1 MNLPPPSLLW
11 ARPSSPPYKSLS
23 FITNAHKDQASMTN
37 PQILSIIAVFTGALF
52 LGASL
57 YFHLRAARH
66 IPQEI
71 RPKWRLMAGLMT
83 FFLTGYLL
91 FLVIHIMQI
100 NFPLEIL
107 TAAVFFS
114 GGLFVFLVTRI
125 TLRALAEI
133 ADHEQQLQEINIQLL
148 TKNRDLEAEIA
159 RRQEAEKQANLRLQH
174 LTALHS
180 IDTIISASLD
190 LGVTLNIFLDQ
201 IVPLL
206 DIDAAAVLLFNR
218 HTQTV
223 EFAAGQ
229 GFHGSAVTRT
239 RERLG
244 QGYAG
249 QVALARNI
257 RQITNLAENSGD
269 FRRPELLQEEQ
280 VVSYCALPLI
290 AKGEIQGVLEIY
302 HRHPFTPETE
312 WLEFLQS
319 LAIRAAI
326 AIENGALFNDLQRSN
341 SELILAYDTTLEG
354 WSYALEMRDQETQ
367 GHTQRVVRLTRE
379 IAKQFGIREEQL
391 VHITRG
397 ALLHDIGKMA
407 ISDTILMKDGP
418 LTEEERE
425 LMHKHPVYAMEMLSP
440 IAYLQPA
447 LDIPYCHHER
457 WDGTGYPRALKGP
470 QIPLAARIF
479 AVADTWDALI
489 NARRYHE
496 AWPLEKVCAHIEER
510 GGSHFDPEVV
520 AVFLK
525 MGCCQGGNCEV
536 PGA

>member
-1 MNLPPPSLLW
+1 M
-11 ARPSSPPYKSLS
+11 A
-23 FITNAHKDQASMTN
+23 N
-37 PQILSIIAVFTGALF
+37 PQLLSIVAVLTGALF

-57 YFHLRAARH
+57 YFHLRAARQ

-71 RPKWRLMAGLMT
+71 RPKWLLMAGLMT
-83 FFLTGYLL
+83 FFLTGYLF
-91 FLVIHIMQI
+91 FLVIHLLQI

-107 TAAVFFS
+107 TAAVFFG

-125 TLRALAEI
+125 TLRALSQI
-133 ADHEQQLQEINIQLL
+133 AAHEQQLQGINVQLL
-148 TKNRDLEAEIA
+148 AKNRDLEEEIS
-159 RRQEAEKQANLRLQH
+159 RRQEAEKQAQLRLQH

-206 DIDAAAVLLFNR
+206 NIDAAAVLLFNR

-223 EFAAGQ
+223 EFAAGN
-229 GFHGSAVTRT
+229 GFHGTAVTRT
-239 RERLG
+239 KERLG

-249 QVALARNI
+249 KVALTRDI
-257 RQITNLAENSGD
+257 RQIVNLAEND
-269 FRRPELLQEEQ
+269 AEFRRPELLQEEK
-280 VVSYCALPLI
+280 VISYCALPLV
-290 AKGEIQGVLEIY
+290 AKGEIKGVLEIY
-302 HRHPFTPETE
+302 HRHPFTPEAE

-326 AIENGALFNDLQRSN
+326 AIENAALFNELQRSN
-341 SELILAYDTTLEG
+341 TELILAYDTTLEG

-367 GHTQRVVRLTRE
+367 GHTQRVVRMTRE
-379 IAKQFGIREEQL
+379 IAQRFGIREEQL

-407 ISDTILMKDGP
+407 ISDSVLMKSGP
-418 LTEEERE
+418 LTDEERE

-457 WDGTGYPRALKGP
+457 WDGTGYPRGLKGP

-496 AWPLEKVCAHIEER
+496 AWPREKVCAHIEER

-520 AVFLK
+520 AVFLQ
-525 MGCCQGGNCEV
+525 MEVYHGDGCAAPTDHKQE
-536 PGA
+536 PA